1 MFAHAEVSWVRISA
15 FRTNLIFFR
24 KPNPPGQSM
33 NIPFPPRKYLALLCA
48 AFLPAISAMP
58 ANAQSIL
65 AWDFFGEG
73 TNTNTTSTADVYD
86 SQLDSTN
93 TLTRGPGAAW
103 STGANSFRSQGF
115 GNNGIST
122 TNTDYF
128 QFSVSAT
135 NGKLVSLNSITARF
149 NGTTS
154 FVTNNGNAGAAN
166 QFAYSTNGTDWTLI
180 GSPVVVTG
188 TNTTNWNMT
197 ATLSGIAALQ
207 NLPSSVTATFR
218 FYASGQTT
226 TGGWGFNSRTN
237 GVYGLD
243 VAGTFSGGGG
253 LLPAITSFDPAS
265 GPAGTAVTIGGSNFT
280 GATNVT
286 FNGVV
291 ATFSNVTDTSI
302 SATVPA
308 SASSGPISVFTPGG
322 TGSSTN
328 NFLVPIPVINSFDPV
343 SGPAG
348 TVVTIGGS
356 NFTGATNVA
365 FNGVAATFSNVTD
378 TSISATV
385 PAGAL
390 SGPISVSTPAGLAT
404 STNSFLV
411 PTVSVVLPATINEG
425 ASGFGEARINVEP
438 TNDIEVVLTSSS
450 TNDLTV
456 ETPITFSAGTT
467 NYTFSITAP
476 SDSVIDANTN
486 VTVTPAAAGYASAP
500 GTISVVN
507 VDAVT
512 IPLTTF
518 ASDSYTQNFDSLGA
532 TTISNVISLTTG
544 VQTGL
549 GSAVSTN
556 LNGWYAAK
564 IAGSGGIANIVADNG
579 SGSSGAIYNYGST
592 NSPANSDR
600 SLGTLPS
607 GSFTGAFGALVVNNT
622 GETINSI
629 IINLTGKFWRSSTSA
644 QNVFTFGYGKIDNS
658 TFSANNFLSAAGA
671 SALPGANVVGPPP
684 VTTNGPLD
692 GNDPANQ
699 VAISNVAIPVSLAPG
714 ESMFFRWQDFN
725 DVGND
730 AGLAIDNLS
739 LTASTNL
746 PLPVIGSVSIDQ
758 FSLSQTGATASS
770 SVVSDGGASLTSRG
784 FVYALTSVSSNP
796 VIGGSNVVVVTNDPP
811 EVSAFTNTFTS
822 LSADVSYS
830 VRSFVVNGAGT
841 NYSSAV
847 QFSTLPVPPSF
858 TGAYTQSFNGFTNMA
873 ALPLGWRAL
882 STSNVNTYAGDW
894 NATNSVSAGFYGRTN
909 IPGVLGYLH
918 TGSTGILSNTLT
930 LVNNSG
936 GALTNLFVSYVGEV
950 NVLGT
955 NNTRFPS
962 WTVVVDG
969 QTNAALAYSTASG
982 SNEFKSAEITG
993 LNISNG
999 GNIVISW
1006 WSDRG
1011 TNASGSSRMIGMTGV
1026 RVATNAAGVPTI
1038 GVSGAL
1044 TNFATTVGTASTS
1057 QNLSASGSDLV
1068 ANILVTAPTNYQV
1081 SLDNTSFAS
1090 SVTLLPTNGTVAAT
1104 PVYVRIAATA
1114 PIGSPAG
1121 SVTLASS
1128 GANSQNVLVTGTVSQ
1143 AGETFANWAQGA
1155 PLNSAN
1161 LLLYSIGGATSPTAT
1176 NGIAMSNAVT
1186 SSNLSITA
1194 IVRTNDTNL
1203 TVFGQ
1208 ALTDLSVGPWSTNN
1222 VTMQPGDQTGVGEGL
1237 QRQIWSTPRNSDSKK
1252 FLRLQSV
1259 LTNQ

>member
-1 MFAHAEVSWVRISA
+1 
-15 FRTNLIFFR
+15 
-24 KPNPPGQSM
+24 M

-48 AFLPAISAMP
+48 AFLPAFFAPSALGQSYFNMSSGDYSNSFTGWTTYATNWNGLP
-58 ANAQSIL
+58 TNATGTIPSATRITAASINII
-65 AWDFFGEG
+65 APSSSGG
-73 TNTNTTSTADVYD
+73 V
-86 SQLDSTN
+86 QSTN
-93 TLTRGPGAAW
+93 TSTNLQFLSTGSTANSS
-103 STGANSFRSQGF
+103 STGADLNL
-115 GNNGIST
+115 N
-122 TNTDYF
+122 
-128 QFSVSAT
+128 FS
-135 NGKLVSLNSITARF
+135 GR
-149 NGTTS
+149 
-154 FVTNNGNAGAAN
+154 NAGTISFAAAQVAN
-166 QFAYSTNGTDWTLI
+166 SSGDRIGTLQLYYSTNGTTWTEI
-180 GSPVVVTG
+180 TG
-188 TNTTNWNMT
+188 TSLPFT
-197 ATLSGIAALQ
+197 ATNNVARSANISVNLPAALNDQSTVKLRFYYYNGPTAGNTGSRPKISIDDLLVTSTALSGTPPVI
-207 NLPSSVTATFR
+207 
-218 FYASGQTT
+218 TT
-226 TGGWGFNSRTN
+226 
-237 GVYGLD
+237 
-243 VAGTFSGGGG
+243 
-253 LLPAITSFDPAS
+253 FDPTS
-265 GPAGTAVTIGGSNFT
+265 GAAGTA
-280 GATNVT
+280 
-286 FNGVV
+286 
-291 ATFSNVTDTSI
+291 
-302 SATVPA
+302 
-308 SASSGPISVFTPGG
+308 
-322 TGSSTN
+322 
-328 NFLVPIPVINSFDPV
+328 
-343 SGPAG
+343 
-348 TVVTIGGS
+348 VTIGGS

-365 FNGVAATFSNVTD
+365 FNGVVATFSNVTD

-425 ASGFGEARINVEP
+425 TSGFGEARINVEP

-456 ETPITFSAGTT
+456 ETPITIFAGTT

-476 SDSVIDANTN
+476 SDSVIDPNTN
-486 VTVTPAAAGYASAP
+486 VTVTPSAAGYAAAP

-507 VDAVT
+507 VDAVK

-518 ASDSYTQNFDSLGA
+518 ASNSYTQNFDSLGT

-544 VQTGL
+544 QQTGL

-579 SGSSGAIYNYGST
+579 SGTSGAIYNYGST
-592 NSPANSDR
+592 NSPANTNR
-600 SLGTLPS
+600 SLGTLAS

-622 GETINSI
+622 GDTINSV
-629 IINLTGKFWRSSTSA
+629 IINLTGKFWRTSTTL
-644 QNVFTFGYGKIDNS
+644 QNSLTFGYGKIEGATLNN
-658 TFSANNFLSAAGA
+658 NNFLSVSNGV
-671 SALPGANVVGPPP
+671 SILPGANVVGPAP
-684 VTTNGPLD
+684 VNPAIALD

-699 VAISNVAIPVSLAPG
+699 IAISNVAIPVQLLPG
-714 ESMFFRWQDFN
+714 ETMFFRWQDV
-725 DVGND
+725 DGGGSD

-739 LTASTNL
+739 LTASTNA
-746 PLPVIGSVSIDQ
+746 PLPVVGSVSIDQ
-758 FSLSQTGATASS
+758 FSLNQIAATASS

-811 EVSAFTNTFTS
+811 EVSAFTNTFTG

-858 TGAYTQSFNGFTNMA
+858 TGAYTQNFNGFTNMD

-882 STSNVNTYAGDW
+882 STSNINTYAGDW

-918 TGSTGILSNTLT
+918 TSSTGILSNTLT
-930 LVNNSG
+930 LVNDTG
-936 GALTNLFVSYVGEV
+936 GTLTNLFVSYVGEV

-1011 TNASGSSRMIGMTGV
+1011 TNTGSSRMIGMTDV
-1026 RVATNAAGVPTI
+1026 RVATNAASGPTI
-1038 GVSGAL
+1038 SVSGTL
-1044 TNFATTVGTASTS
+1044 TNFATTLGTASAS
-1057 QNLSASGSDLV
+1057 QSFNASGTDLISDLT
-1068 ANILVTAPTNYQV
+1068 VTAPTNYQV
-1081 SLDNTSFAS
+1081 SLDNSSFGSSVALPQTNGMVAS
-1090 SVTLLPTNGTVAAT
+1090 SPI
-1104 PVYVRIAATA
+1104 YVRIAATA

-1128 GANSQNVLVTGTVSQ
+1128 GASSQNVLVTGTVSQ

-1155 PLNSAN
+1155 PLNSTN
-1161 LLLYSIGGATSPTAT
+1161 LLIYSIGGASSPTAADGVAPVT
-1176 NGIAMSNAVT
+1176 GITAT
-1186 SSNLSITA
+1186 DLTLTA
-1194 IVRTNDTNL
+1194 IVRTNDPSL
-1203 TVFGQ
+1203 TTEGT
-1208 ALTDLSVGPWSTNN
+1208 ALIDLVGGTWSSNG
-1222 VTMQPGDQTGVGEGL
+1222 VTMTVDGNQDEVPEGCE
-1237 QRQIWSTPRNSDSKK
+1237 RQIFSTPRGVDGKK
-1252 FLRLQSV
+1252 FLRLQST
-1259 LTNQ
+1259 LGQP